1 MEQYSE
7 NAMAKRRKTGPKST
21 GLSVMKSFAVTP
33 KMNRELGRI
42 ARAKRV
48 SESQVIRAAL
58 EAFFMQHSVQSN
70 SPAAAADITA

>member
-33 KMNRELGRI
+33 KMARELGRI

-58 EAFFMQHSVQSN
+58 EAFFMQQAQSN
-70 SPAAAADITA
+70 GSAAAADITA